1 MNKSR
6 HPMTF
11 AGATT
16 RAMGILGG
24 PEAGRAIGKS
34 EALVRKAADPDHPWM
49 LNLEQAVALDLACLA
64 VTTAEGRPETP
75 FLTVFAAL
83 VARPQQ
89 AGETGIA
96 ELQHRL
102 LGLIGETGDVARAMD
117 EAARDG
123 AISANDKATVAV
135 EIREVIVKAQAMLD
149 ALTPQPMLRA
159 VDGKGG
165 AA

>member
-24 PEAGRAIGKS
+24 PEAGRVIGKS

-83 VARPQQ
+83 VARDPGGE
-89 AGETGIA
+89 AGVT
-96 ELQHRL
+96 ELLHRVAVVT
-102 LGLIGETGDVARAMD
+102 GETGDLARTVDQATRD
-117 EAARDG
+117 GELSPNEKTRIAEAAQRQIR
-123 AISANDKATVAV
+123 AAEAV
-135 EIREVIVKAQAMLD
+135 LD
-149 ALTPQPMLRA
+149 AVSPGPRLRA
-159 VDGKGG
+159 VDGKSG